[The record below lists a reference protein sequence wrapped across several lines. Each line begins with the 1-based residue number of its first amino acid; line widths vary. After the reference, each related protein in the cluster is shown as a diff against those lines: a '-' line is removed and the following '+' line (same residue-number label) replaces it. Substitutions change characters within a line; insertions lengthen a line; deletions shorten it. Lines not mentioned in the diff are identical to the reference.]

1 MAAVTRGAQHEE
13 DSKTEEDRLMT
24 QQGSA
29 APGPLLLG
37 EWCAE
42 LVTRA
47 GVRLKLR
54 PANPDD
60 EPLLADFFDH
70 MRPEDV
76 RFRFLTPVPHPGH
89 AMLSRLVNVDHVRDE
104 NFLAFA
110 EDGETLVATAMV
122 TTEPSLE
129 KAEVAIAVRADHRG
143 KGVGWTLLDYAAH
156 YAEAKGVRLIQ
167 SMEAADNRDAIDLE
181 CEMGFSARFCPD
193 DPRLVLVSRAL
204 GSPADGPDAR
214 LPERP

>member
-1 MAAVTRGAQHEE
+1 
-13 DSKTEEDRLMT
+13 MT
-24 QQGSA
+24 QHGAA
-29 APGPLLLG
+29 APEPLLLG

-60 EPLLADFFDH
+60 EPLLADFFGH

-89 AMLSRLVNVDHVRDE
+89 AMLARLVNVDHVRDE

-110 EDGETLVATAMV
+110 EDGETLLATAMV

-143 KGVGWTLLDYAAH
+143 KGVGWTLLDYAAR
-156 YAEAKGVRLIQ
+156 YAEKKGVRMIQ
-167 SMEAADNRDAIDLE
+167 SIEAADNRDAIDLE
-181 CEMGFSARFCPD
+181 CEMGFNATFCPD
-193 DPRLVLVSRAL
+193 DPRLVLVSKAL
-204 GSPADGPDAR
+204 GQGGAEGKD
-214 LPERP
+214 

>member
-1 MAAVTRGAQHEE
+1 MTRETITTAE
-13 DSKTEEDRLMT
+13 
-24 QQGSA
+24 
-29 APGPLLLG
+29 PLLLA
-37 EWCAE
+37 EWSAE
-42 LVTRA
+42 LATRT

-54 PANPDD
+54 PANPED
-60 EPLLADFFDH
+60 EALLADFFTR

-89 AMLSRLVNVDHVRDE
+89 ALLSRLVGVDHVRDE

-122 TTEPSLE
+122 TGDPAME

-156 YAEAKGVRLIQ
+156 YAEAKGFKAIEA
-167 SMEAADNRDAIDLE
+167 MEAADNRDAIGLE
-181 CEMGFSARFCPD
+181 CEMGFSATFCPD
-193 DPRLVLVSRAL
+193 DPHLVLVRKVL
-204 GSPADGPDAR
+204 GGGGAAGR
-214 LPERP
+214 G